1 MKLQASR
8 DFFVLFPVPGTVS
21 GTSQM
26 IINICWMNASIHCKT
41 STTIKKWHYCHWI
54 FIHSFIQNILS
65 LCSYQARH
73 CAEPC
78 RQCLEHGPNPC
89 TWKWTNFYW
98 ACHYPLW
105 ESRRSWSMSFLRVI
119 LCLGHGSTLVLAQHL
134 PVGPFGLQCCSVC
147 VCWST
152 HSAML
157 LGSRTVAW
165 SPVGLPCYS
174 KGGPGAATSPGSL
187 TEMPNLWP
195 HPDFLKVRVC
205 SIIKPPCGFTHTN
218 LKHKEKSRLDIHWE
232 SAMCKAV
239 R

>member
-1 MKLQASR
+1 MHQFIVR
-8 DFFVLFPVPGTVS
+8 PVPLLKMTLLS
-21 GTSQM
+21 L
-26 IINICWMNASIHCKT
+26 NIR
-41 STTIKKWHYCHWI
+41 
-54 FIHSFIQNILS
+54 SFIYSKHTFSLFISGKALCWALS
-65 LCSYQARH
+65 PMLRAWSQ
-73 CAEPC
+73 P
-78 RQCLEHGPNPC
+78 
-89 TWKWTNFYW
+89 WKWTNFYW

-105 ESRRSWSMSFLRVI
+105 ESRRSWSMSLLGVI

-134 PVGPFGLQCCSVC
+134 PVGPFGLQCCNVC

-174 KGGPGAATSPGSL
+174 KGGPGAATSTGSL

-218 LKHKEKSRLDIHWE
+218 LKHKEKSRLDSHWE
-232 SAMCKAV
+232 STMCKAV